1 MNNQTH
7 TTIATGPDFYPNV
20 QKIKSKKMAKIAI
33 YQMDL
38 HLHVAR
44 HATNAYLGTKLDRG
58 LKYLPG

>member
-1 MNNQTH
+1 M
-7 TTIATGPDFYPNV
+7 ISTGPDLYPNV

-33 YQMDL
+33 YRMDL

-44 HATNAYLGTKLDRG
+44 HATNAHLGMKLDRG